1 MIAAASAA
9 NSIMNKPLDLRKF
22 RIHAVTDTV
31 LVESADFL
39 DRARLVSAT
48 GLAAIN
54 LRAHG
59 LEGRRIY
66 GLAEALRG
74 ITAQEGVPLVVNDR
88 LDVALAVAADA
99 VHLGRRSIPLQAAAE
114 LCRVKK
120 LPFGYSC
127 HSLEEARLAQESGAG
142 YVYLGTIFSSASKPG
157 TAPAGL
163 KLLERV
169 CPEIELPVF
178 AIGGIS
184 PANAAKVAGK
194 GAYGAAAI
202 SAVWSAGDIAQ
213 ALERMNACFESQTA
227 GNPGN

>member
-1 MIAAASAA
+1 M
-9 NSIMNKPLDLRKF
+9 MNKKHDLLKF
-22 RIHAVTDTV
+22 RIHAVTDTT

-39 DRARLVSAT
+39 DKARIVSAT
-48 GLAAIN
+48 GLVAIN

-59 LEGRRIY
+59 LEGRRLY
-66 GLAEALRG
+66 DLAEALRG
-74 ITAQEGVPLVVNDR
+74 ITTQEGVPLVVNDR

-99 VHLGRRSIPLQAAAE
+99 VHFGRRSIPLAAAAE

-120 LPFGYSC
+120 LHFGYSC
-127 HSLEEARLAQESGAG
+127 HSLEEAREAQELGAA
-142 YVYLGTIFSSASKPG
+142 YIYLGTIFSSASKPG
-157 TAPAGL
+157 VAPAGV
-163 KLLERV
+163 KLLERA

-184 PANAAKVAGK
+184 PDNAAEAAAS

-202 SAVWSAGDIAQ
+202 SAVWNAGDISQ
-213 ALERMNACFESQTA
+213 ALEGMNACFESQTA